1 MKFVLALVLL
11 VAALF
16 IAACSF
22 NPLRTFNALV
32 PKDGE
37 SERVAVGIAYGDDER
52 QKLDIYAPS
61 HGDVASRPVIVW
73 FYGGSWNSG
82 TRKGYGF
89 VGRAL
94 ASRGFVTVVA
104 DYRLVPDV
112 RFPAFLEDGAAAVRW
127 TRANIGEYGGDGER
141 IVVGGHSAGA
151 YIAAMLA
158 NDPRWLGGDR
168 EAVKGMV
175 GLAGPYDF
183 APFDVDSTIAAF
195 GEWPDPADTQ
205 PVTFADASAPPHLLL
220 TGENDETVKP
230 RNSEAL
236 AAKLREAGVE
246 AEVRRYPDVEHIN
259 IVVALSRIRRG
270 RAPVLDDVTTFA
282 RRVTAE

>member
-1 MKFVLALVLL
+1 MKLFLSSALL

-32 PKDGE
+32 PKDGG
-37 SERVAVGIAYGDDER
+37 SERIAEGIAYGGNDR
-52 QKLDIYAPS
+52 QKLDIYAPTD
-61 HGDVASRPVIVW
+61 GDVTGRPTIVW

-82 TRKGYGF
+82 SRKGYGF

-94 ASRGFVTVVA
+94 ASRGFVTVIA

-112 RFPAFLEDGAAAVRW
+112 RFPGFLEDGAGAVRW
-127 TRANIGEYGGDGER
+127 TRENIDQYGGDGER
-141 IVVGGHSAGA
+141 IVLGGHSAGA

-158 NDPRWLGGDR
+158 NDPRWLGEGRD
-168 EAVKGMV
+168 AVKGMV

-205 PVTFADASAPPHLLL
+205 PVTFADAGAPPHLLL
-220 TGENDETVKP
+220 TGENDDTVEP

-246 AEVRRYPDVEHIN
+246 AGVRRYPGVEHIN
-259 IVVALSRIRRG
+259 IVVALSRVRRG
-270 RAPVLDDVTTFA
+270 RAPVLDDVTDFV
-282 RRVTAE
+282 RRVTSE